1 MTRLCAVLLILSFFT
16 APLAL
21 AADHGGPPVNPVS
34 VVLNSVW
41 SFFDG
46 ILSWF
51 FTTEESGAMIIPNG
65 ITEGSSGDG
74 DPLLSPKGGEQ
85 NPDMD
90 ASGAMI
96 IPNG

>member
-1 MTRLCAVLLILSFFT
+1 MTRLCAVLLIFSFFT

-21 AADHGGPPVNPVS
+21 AVEPGSPAMNPAGAWMHS
-34 VVLNSVW
+34 IW

-46 ILSWF
+46 IFSWI

-65 ITEGSSGDG
+65 IAEEPPENS
-74 DPLLSPKGGEQ
+74 LLSPKGGEQ
-85 NPDMD
+85 SPDMD